1 MVLTIGSWF
10 SEPGVEFKVS
20 HKVHKFI
27 RESLIEDVMKPFG
40 LETKDPDIF
49 IGLVITTRKNIEE
62 LEVRGPEYDRRNKFI
77 NYGLWL
83 PYKKIDEA
91 ENYLKEYLKYF
102 FDALVI
108 LFKKY
113 DVPEE
118 NIRKVQHNVE
128 AEVLNNINY
137 RYVE

>member
-10 SEPGVEFKVS
+10 SEPGVEFEIS

-27 RESLIEDVMKPFG
+27 RENLIEDIMKPFG

-49 IGLVITTRKNIEE
+49 IGLVITTTKNLTE
-62 LEVRGPEYDRRNKFI
+62 LEVRGPEFDRRNKFI

-83 PYKKIDEA
+83 PYQKIVCS
-91 ENYLKEYLKYF
+91 ENYLKEYLRYF
-102 FDALVI
+102 FDALAI

-113 DVPEE
+113 NVPEE
-118 NIRKVQHNVE
+118 SILKVKYKVE
-128 AEVLNNINY
+128 EEVLNNANY
-137 RYVE
+137 SYSE